1 MISPSKHPL
10 VHIHIRSGCGSAN
23 LVQTSMQ
30 IFNKLRTRQSGRV
43 VMWQSIFSWQKN
55 YFNEKSENEVR
66 ETNIQN
72 EPKCMY
78 VNKVLEILN

>member
-1 MISPSKHPL
+1 
-10 VHIHIRSGCGSAN
+10 
-23 LVQTSMQ
+23 
-30 IFNKLRTRQSGRV
+30 
-43 VMWQSIFSWQKN
+43 MWQSIFSWQKN